1 MTFSIELVVMEV
13 GNIKEMAQKTNR
25 NTTKRQTEVGL
36 KIELSLRKSGYFL
49 FEIESQFFSIP
60 TATRKSPFQTGSMT

>member
-13 GNIKEMAQKTNR
+13 GNIKEIAQKTNR
-25 NTTKRQTEVGL
+25 NTTKRPTEVGL
-36 KIELSLRKSGYFL
+36 KIELRKSGYFL